1 MRTVVLILL
10 ITIITR
16 TAVNAQEFSIKRLE
30 LDGDKLNVY
39 YDLLDSVKGRTYTI
53 DLYSS
58 KDNFVSR
65 LEKVSGDIGLEV
77 KPGSNHKITW
87 SAKEELGSAFDGK
100 VGFEVRGHVYIPFV
114 RLEGLNKVYK
124 RGKDYPFT
132 WRGGTQQ
139 NILNFDLYKGDE
151 KIYPFSNIANVGQ
164 TTINLPTSVRPGKNY
179 YFKIT
184 DTKNKDQIVNSSHFS
199 VKRKVPFL
207 LKIVPLAA
215 AIGIISN
222 AILNQN
228 DSQDLPDPL
237 SPTTIKN

>member
-1 MRTVVLILL
+1 MRTVVLILF
-10 ITIITR
+10 ITTIAR

-30 LDGDKLNVY
+30 LDGDKVNLY
-39 YDLLDSVKGRTYTI
+39 YDLLDSIKGRTYTI

-77 KPGSNHKITW
+77 KPGSNHKLTW
-87 SAKEELGSAFDGK
+87 NAKEELGSAFDGK

-139 NILNFDLYKGDE
+139 NILNFDLYNGDE

-164 TTINLPTSVRPGKNY
+164 TTINLPTSVKPGKNY

-184 DTKNKDQIVNSSHFS
+184 DTKNKDQIVNSSYFS

-207 LKIVPLAA
+207 LKVIPFAA
-215 AIGIISN
+215 AIGISYN
-222 AILNQN
+222 AILDKNENQ
-228 DSQDLPDPL
+228 DIPDPL
-237 SPTTIKN
+237 NPTTIKN